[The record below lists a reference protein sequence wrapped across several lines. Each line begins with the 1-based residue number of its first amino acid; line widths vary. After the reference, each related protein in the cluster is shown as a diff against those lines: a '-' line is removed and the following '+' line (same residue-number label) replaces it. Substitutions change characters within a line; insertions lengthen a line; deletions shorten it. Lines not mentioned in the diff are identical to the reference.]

1 MLDLVFTNSDDLVEN
16 VTITGNLEGSDH
28 EAVEFYLNARK
39 PKVITKKRMIYNYKK
54 ADFDALREKLDK
66 VPWEC
71 VLELMERSIEIN
83 WTNWKDVFDMAVE
96 ECVPKVVWKPHKAK
110 KLVI

>member
-39 PKVITKKRMIYNYKK
+39 PKAITKKRMIYN
-54 ADFDALREKLDK
+54 
-66 VPWEC
+66 
-71 VLELMERSIEIN
+71 
-83 WTNWKDVFDMAVE
+83 
-96 ECVPKVVWKPHKAK
+96 
-110 KLVI
+110 